1 MSRTTVRLLYKTKL
15 SLCKRM
21 GYQYGNWNSNRV
33 FDNNKIGKRQIEK
46 LTRQTLLGDY
56 VWNTIRNNYK
66 NFIHVDNKHIKE
78 ELIDQGFANLRHV
91 NLIYSSFK
99 RDPSNLLNDP
109 LNLLPYK

>member
-1 MSRTTVRLLYKTKL
+1 MSRTTVHLLYKTKL

-21 GYQYGNWNSNRV
+21 GYQYGKWDPNKV

-46 LTRQTLLGDY
+46 LTRQRLLGDY

-66 NFIHVDNKHIKE
+66 KFIDVDDKYTKE
-78 ELIDQGFANLRHV
+78 ELIDHGFANLRHV
-91 NLIYSSFK
+91 NLIYSGFK
-99 RDPSNLLNDP
+99 NDPSNLLNDP